1 MVGEYLE
8 ENTKKIK
15 DALLEYFE
23 APHRKKHLQRD
34 AKRNDKTPLLEFL
47 ESCLSW
53 LVNSTSQKVSQ
64 HYSTILFIYP
74 C

>member
-1 MVGEYLE
+1 
-8 ENTKKIK
+8 
-15 DALLEYFE
+15 
-23 APHRKKHLQRD
+23 
-34 AKRNDKTPLLEFL
+34 L

-64 HYSTILFIYP
+64 YYFTILCIYP

>member
-1 MVGEYLE
+1 MVGGYLE

-15 DALLEYFE
+15 GALLEYFE
-23 APHRKKHLQRD
+23 VLHRKNHPQRD

-64 HYSTILFIYP
+64 YYFTILCIYP